1 MPRIVDRLASA
12 IAAGVFRDDAPILAD
27 HDPIGISMDFDRRP
41 TVLAVTEYLLLSRR
55 TRQVFDTEA
64 GT

>member
-27 HDPIGISMDFDRRP
+27 HDPIGISMDFDRAADGAGAHR
-41 TVLAVTEYLLLSRR
+41 VLVIVKAHETG
-55 TRQVFDTEA
+55 F
-64 GT
+64 